1 MITNLSK
8 VSEATE
14 TEDINR
20 CLQKNYYSLSIEWH
34 LILEKWMYNSYSVFK
49 DHEKYLIL
57 ILLVKRTFD
66 YYTTNFVQLNWN
78 QFFALKKIELR
89 KFSVIDI
96 SKELRISKETARR
109 KIGELEKINI
119 IKKTKNGIIFQPEFY
134 NNKFIKEHEAFRK
147 SICVFISKFSIILTE
162 EKIIKEKI
170 KSELVEKVTHQ
181 NFSYVWK
188 VFFEMLIPM
197 MVDFKCL
204 FKDLETWHI
213 LGTCMVN
220 RNYEIQKYLKT
231 NNLKIKTNKEFL
243 KINSKVL
250 NLVGI
255 NAMSISNITGIP
267 RGTVFRKLQI
277 LVKKKFLHLDNKKL
291 YNPNIKID
299 EMDIFYKLNSDNV
312 ARISVFINK
321 LLNLANVFK

>member
-1 MITNLSK
+1 MIRNLSK
-8 VSEATE
+8 ISEATE
-14 TEDINR
+14 TEDINW
-20 CLQKNYYSLSIEWH
+20 CLKKNYNSLSIDWY

-66 YYTTNFVQLNWN
+66 YYTTNFVQLDWN
-78 QFFALKKIELR
+78 QFFALKKIELK

-109 KIGELEKINI
+109 KIEELEKINI
-119 IKKTKNGIIFQPEFY
+119 IKKTKNGIIVQPEFY
-134 NNKFIKEHEAFRK
+134 NNAFIKEHEAFRK
-147 SICVFISKFSIILTE
+147 SICIFISKFSIILTE

-170 KSELVEKVTHQ
+170 KSELIEKVTHQ

-197 MVDFKCL
+197 MVDFKYL

-213 LGTCMVN
+213 WGTCLVN
-220 RNYEIQKYLKT
+220 RNYEIKKYLKK
-231 NNLKIKTNKEFL
+231 NNLKIKTNKEFS
-243 KINSKVL
+243 KINSKVWYL
-250 NLVGI
+250 TGI

-267 RGTVFRKLQI
+267 RGTVFRKLQL
-277 LVKKKFLHLDNKKL
+277 LVKKNF
-291 YNPNIKID
+291 
-299 EMDIFYKLNSDNV
+299 
-312 ARISVFINK
+312 
-321 LLNLANVFK
+321 

>member
-1 MITNLSK
+1 MKANLSK
-8 VSEATE
+8 IKEATE
-14 TEDINR
+14 TKDINW
-20 CLQKNYYSLSIEWH
+20 CLKKNYNSLSIDWH
-34 LILEKWMYNSYSVFK
+34 LILEKWLCNSYSVFK

-78 QFFALKKIELR
+78 QFFALKKIEIV
-89 KFSVIDI
+89 KFSIIDI
-96 SKELRISKETARR
+96 SKELHLSKETTRR
-109 KIGELEKINI
+109 KIEELEKINI
-119 IKKTKNGIIFQPEFY
+119 IKKTKNGIIVQPEFY
-134 NNKFIKEHEAFRK
+134 NNTFIKKHEDFRK
-147 SICVFISKFSIILTE
+147 SICIFISKFSMILTE

-170 KSELVEKVTHQ
+170 KSEMIEKVTYQ

-197 MVDFKCL
+197 MVDFRYS

-213 LGTCMVN
+213 WETCLVN
-220 RNYEIQKYLKT
+220 RNYEIQKYLKI
-231 NNLKIKTNKEFL
+231 NNLKVNTNKEFL
-243 KINSKVL
+243 KINSKTL
-250 NLVGI
+250 NTVGI

-277 LVKKKFLHLDNKKL
+277 LVKKNFLYIDEKKL
-291 YNPNIKID
+291 YNPNIEID
-299 EMDIFYKLNSDNV
+299 RKNNFYKLDSDNV
-312 ARISVFINK
+312 VRLSVFINK